1 MPLNDR
7 YGEAPKMKQ
16 ALKVLA
22 ELVAEGVI
30 EDYAIGGAMGATFY
44 LEPVV
49 TMDLDVFVLFK
60 DKNSLVPLQPIYDAL
75 RKRGYFPDERMPE
88 CMDIGGTPVQ
98 FLPVYNKLLEDA
110 LAHARSF
117 DYDGIAA
124 RVLPAEYL
132 AAISVQ
138 TGRMKDKLR
147 VQAFLAYDR
156 FDKAAFAE
164 ICATHG
170 LACPIEESAT

>member
-1 MPLNDR
+1 
-7 YGEAPKMKQ
+7 MKE

-22 ELVAEGVI
+22 ELIADGVI

-60 DKNSLVPLQPIYDAL
+60 DNDSLLPLQPIYDVL
-75 RKRGYFPDERMPE
+75 KKRGYYPDAHMPE
-88 CMDIGGTPVQ
+88 CINIGGVPVQ
-98 FLPVYNKLLEDA
+98 FLPVYNKLLVDA

-117 DYDGIAA
+117 DYDGIGA
-124 RVLPAEYL
+124 RVLSAEYL

-138 TGRMKDKLR
+138 TGRAKDKLR
-147 VQAFLAYDR
+147 VQAFLTYDQ
-156 FDKAAFAE
+156 FDKKAFAE
-164 ICATHG
+164 ICTAHG
-170 LACPIEESAT
+170 LPNLDAESAK

>member
-1 MPLNDR
+1 
-7 YGEAPKMKQ
+7 MKE

-22 ELVAEGVI
+22 ELVVEGVI

-60 DKNSLVPLQPIYDAL
+60 DNDSLLPLQPIYDAL
-75 RKRGYFPDERMPE
+75 KKRGYLPDERMPE
-88 CMDIGGTPVQ
+88 CIDIGGTPVQ
-98 FLPVYNKLLEDA
+98 FLPVYNKLLEEA
-110 LAHARSF
+110 WAHARSF
-117 DYDGIAA
+117 DYDGVKA

-147 VQAFLAYDR
+147 VQAFLAYDK
-156 FDKAAFAE
+156 FDKVAFAE
-164 ICATHG
+164 ICASHG
-170 LACPIEESAT
+170 LVCLGEEGAK

>member
-16 ALKVLA
+16 ALK
-22 ELVAEGVI
+22 
-30 EDYAIGGAMGATFY
+30 
-44 LEPVV
+44 
-49 TMDLDVFVLFK
+49 
-60 DKNSLVPLQPIYDAL
+60 
-75 RKRGYFPDERMPE
+75 
-88 CMDIGGTPVQ
+88 
-98 FLPVYNKLLEDA
+98 
-110 LAHARSF
+110 
-117 DYDGIAA
+117 
-124 RVLPAEYL
+124 VLPAEYL

>member
-1 MPLNDR
+1 
-7 YGEAPKMKQ
+7 MKE

-60 DKNSLVPLQPIYDAL
+60 DNDSLLPLQPIYDAL
-75 RKRGYFPDERMPE
+75 KKRGYFPDERMPE
-88 CMDIGGTPVQ
+88 CIDIGGTPVQ
-98 FLPVYNKLLEDA
+98 FLPVYNKLLEEA

-117 DYDGIAA
+117 DYDGVKA

-132 AAISVQ
+132 SAISVQ

-147 VQAFLAYDR
+147 VQAFLAYDK

-164 ICATHG
+164 ICASHG
-170 LACPIEESAT
+170 LVCPGEESAK

>member
-1 MPLNDR
+1 
-7 YGEAPKMKQ
+7 MKE

-30 EDYAIGGAMGATFY
+30 ENYAIGGAMGATFY

-60 DKNSLVPLQPIYDAL
+60 DNTSLLPLQPIYDAL
-75 RKRGYFPDERMPE
+75 KKRGYRPDERMPE
-88 CMDIGGTPVQ
+88 CIDIGGTPVQ
-98 FLPVYNKLLEDA
+98 FLPAYNQLLEDA
-110 LAHARSF
+110 LSHAVSF
-117 DYDGIAA
+117 DYDGVPA

-138 TGRMKDKLR
+138 TGRAKDKLR
-147 VQAFLAYDR
+147 VQSFLSSER
-156 FDKAAFAE
+156 FDRKRFAE
-164 ICATHG
+164 ICAEHG
-170 LACPIEESAT
+170 LVCPDMGDAK

>member
-1 MPLNDR
+1 
-7 YGEAPKMKQ
+7 MKE
-16 ALKVLA
+16 ALKVLS

-49 TMDLDVFVLFK
+49 TMDPDVFVLFK
-60 DKNSLVPLQPIYDAL
+60 DNTSLLPLLPIYDAL
-75 RKRGYFPDERMPE
+75 KKRGCRPDERMPE
-88 CMDIGGTPVQ
+88 CIDIGGTPVQ

-117 DYDGIAA
+117 DYDGVNA
-124 RVLPAEYL
+124 RVLTAEYL

-147 VQAFLAYDR
+147 VQAFLAYDQ
-156 FDKAAFAE
+156 FDREAFAE

-170 LACPIEESAT
+170 LVCPVEEG

>member
-1 MPLNDR
+1 MK
-7 YGEAPKMKQ
+7 EAF
-16 ALKVLA
+16 KVLA

-30 EDYAIGGAMGATFY
+30 KDYAIGGAMGATFY

-49 TMDLDVFVLFK
+49 TMDLDVFVLFN
-60 DKNSLVPLQPIYDAL
+60 DNDSLLPLKPIYDAL
-75 RKRGYFPDERMPE
+75 KGRGYLPDELMPE
-88 CMDIGGTPVQ
+88 CIDIGGTPVQ
-98 FLPVYNKLLEDA
+98 FLPAYNKLLEDA

-117 DYDGIAA
+117 DYDGVNA

-147 VQAFLAYDR
+147 VQAFLEYDK
-156 FDKAAFAE
+156 FDKNAFAE
-164 ICATHG
+164 ICAAHG
-170 LACPIEESAT
+170 LACPVEEGVK

>member
-1 MPLNDR
+1 
-7 YGEAPKMKQ
+7 MKE

-30 EDYAIGGAMGATFY
+30 ENYAIGGAMGATFY

-60 DKNSLVPLQPIYDAL
+60 DNDSLLPLQPIYDAL
-75 RKRGYFPDERMPE
+75 RKRGCLPDDRMPE
-88 CMDIGGTPVQ
+88 CIDIGGTPVQ
-98 FLPVYNKLLEDA
+98 FLPVCNSLLEEA
-110 LAHARSF
+110 LTQAISF
-117 DYDGIAA
+117 DYDGVAA

-138 TGRMKDKLR
+138 TGRAKDKLR
-147 VQAFLAYDR
+147 VQSFLASER
-156 FDKAAFAE
+156 FDRKRFAE
-164 ICATHG
+164 ICAAHG
-170 LACPIEESAT
+170 LACPGGEDAR

>member
-1 MPLNDR
+1 
-7 YGEAPKMKQ
+7 MKE
-16 ALKVLA
+16 ALKVLQG
-22 ELVAEGVI
+22 LVADGVI

-60 DKNSLVPLQPIYDAL
+60 DNTSLLPLQPIYDAL
-75 RKRGYFPDERMPE
+75 KKRGYFPDDRMPE

-98 FLPVYNKLLEDA
+98 FLPVYNKLLEEA
-110 LAHARSF
+110 LAQAISF
-117 DYDGIAA
+117 DYDGVPA

-138 TGRMKDKLR
+138 TGRAKDKLR
-147 VQAFLAYDR
+147 VQSFLASER
-156 FDKAAFAE
+156 FDQKRFAD
-164 ICATHG
+164 ICEAHG
-170 LACPIEESAT
+170 LVCPGKEEST

>member
-1 MPLNDR
+1 LR
-7 YGEAPKMKQ
+7 
-16 ALKVLA
+16 VLA

-60 DKNSLVPLQPIYDAL
+60 DNDSLLPLQPIYDAL
-75 RKRGYFPDERMPE
+75 EKRGYFPDERMPE
-88 CMDIGGTPVQ
+88 CIDIGGTPVQ
-98 FLPVYNKLLEDA
+98 FLPVYNKLLADA

-117 DYDGIAA
+117 DYDGIGA

-132 AAISVQ
+132 AAVSVQ

-147 VQAFLAYDR
+147 VQAFLAYDK
-156 FDKAAFAE
+156 FDRDAFAE
-164 ICATHG
+164 ICVAHG
-170 LACPIEESAT
+170 LVCPVEDGEK

>member
-1 MPLNDR
+1 
-7 YGEAPKMKQ
+7 MKE

-22 ELVAEGVI
+22 ELVVEGVI

-60 DKNSLVPLQPIYDAL
+60 DSDSLLPLQPIYEAL
-75 RKRGYFPDERMPE
+75 KKRGCLPDERMPE
-88 CMDIGGTPVQ
+88 CIDIGGTPVQ
-98 FLPVYNKLLEDA
+98 FLPVYNKLLEEA
-110 LAHARSF
+110 LMHARSF
-117 DYDGIAA
+117 DYDGVKA
-124 RVLPAEYL
+124 RVLSAEYL

-156 FDKAAFAE
+156 FDKVAFAE
-164 ICATHG
+164 ICASHG
-170 LACPIEESAT
+170 LVCPVEEGAK